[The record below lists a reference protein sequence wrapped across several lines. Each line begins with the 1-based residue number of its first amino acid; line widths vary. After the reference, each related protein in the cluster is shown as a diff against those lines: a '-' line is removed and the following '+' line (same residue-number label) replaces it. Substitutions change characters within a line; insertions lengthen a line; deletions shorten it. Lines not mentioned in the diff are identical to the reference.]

1 MLVCIEFLGA
11 GGFLEDLIKIDLQ
24 VMVKFLEEIFEE
36 EGKQLASSSV
46 PIRRSGTVNKDKGAI
61 DLQF

>member
-1 MLVCIEFLGA
+1 MLICIEFLSA

-24 VMVKFLEEIFEE
+24 IMVKLLEEIFEE
-36 EGKQLASSSV
+36 KGKQLASSSV
-46 PIRRSGTVNKDKGAI
+46 PIRRGGTVNKDRGAS